1 LNFNG
6 FLTYFQRPTEESMSR
21 QHKQT
26 NQQAQIDAPE
36 ADWAHAHWPLGRD
49 PHDINT
55 TEFEWAVMRFFSA
68 FERSCLQ
75 LSITAGSQDLSFQE
89 LVLLHVVAMQ
99 HHAQTSHS
107 IARQLNRDDIQN
119 LQYAL
124 RKLEKRALIAKSDGD
139 RSKTAHYSIT
149 PMGRDAV
156 DLYAK
161 IRAQLLTGRT
171 ELVSEI
177 DEKLQKATQLLSV
190 LTGVYDDVARVA
202 ATYSPM
208 RGEDV
213 AGTHPDD

>member
-1 LNFNG
+1 M
-6 FLTYFQRPTEESMSR
+6 PTID
-21 QHKQT
+21 KQPK
-26 NQQAQIDAPE
+26 QQARTSTPE
-36 ADWAHAHWPLGRD
+36 TDWAHAHWPLGRD

-75 LSITAGSQDLSFQE
+75 LSITAGSPDLSFQE

-124 RKLEKRALIAKSDGD
+124 RKLEKRALITKSEGD
-139 RSKTAHYSIT
+139 RNKSAQYSIT
-149 PMGRDAV
+149 SAGRDAV
-156 DLYAK
+156 GLYAK
-161 IRAQLLTGRT
+161 IRSQLLTGRT
-171 ELVSEI
+171 ELVGEI
-177 DEKLQKATQLLSV
+177 DEKLERATQLLSV

-208 RGEDV
+208 RGEDT
-213 AGTHPDD
+213 AGRDSDD

>member
-1 LNFNG
+1 MDF
-6 FLTYFQRPTEESMSR
+6 YFIFDMKLEINVPTTSKPST
-21 QHKQT
+21 QP
-26 NQQAQIDAPE
+26 APSSDSSV
-36 ADWAHAHWPLGRD
+36 DWAHSNWPLGKD
-49 PHDINT
+49 PHDVST

-75 LSITAGSQDLSFQE
+75 LSVTAGSNDLSFQE
-89 LVLLHVVAMQ
+89 LVLLHVVGMQ

-124 RKLEKRALIAKSDGD
+124 RKLEKRCLISKSLRD
-139 RSKTAHYSIT
+139 RSKSAHYAIT
-149 PMGRDAV
+149 PEGREAV
-156 DLYAK
+156 GLYAK

-177 DEKLQKATQLLSV
+177 DEKLREATQLLSV
-190 LTGVYDDVARVA
+190 LTGIYDDVARVA
-202 ATYSPM
+202 ATYSPI

-213 AGTHPDD
+213 AGSQPDD